1 MTEQISDFVIE
12 MRERE
17 NFTLQIASDL
27 HIEMFYV
34 EKLPSE
40 FSSFVKPNADFLA
53 LLGDIG
59 DPDEESYFNFLTE
72 MSENFQEVF
81 VVSGNHEYYR
91 QKRNNKKKKNFD
103 STNEAIDKICSKIE
117 KGNVKFLN
125 NISVQVILKNRVVRI
140 LGCTLWSHIPENNRE
155 IIKLRLTDYRVIYQD
170 DEEKITTKFTQK
182 LHLESVD
189 WIKKNLLL
197 SKTLK
202 EEQVI
207 VLSHHCPTLQKVAKE
222 DDLLKPIVNAFAS
235 DLESFFAIKNSF
247 FMKKKNTNLKLWA
260 CGHTHH
266 CFDFVLKGTRILS
279 NPKGYLYEK
288 MDYRLDFAV
297 EI

>member
-1 MTEQISDFVIE
+1 M
-12 MRERE
+12 
-17 NFTLQIASDL
+17 LK
-27 HIEMFYV
+27 
-34 EKLPSE
+34 KLPSE

-59 DPDEESYFNFLTE
+59 DPDEESYFIFLTE

-81 VVSGNHEYYR
+81 WSQEIHDDIVQEYVMIINHEYYR

-170 DEEKITTKFTQK
+170 DEEKLLRNSHKK
-182 LHLESVD
+182 LHL
-189 WIKKNLLL
+189 K
-197 SKTLK
+197 
-202 EEQVI
+202 
-207 VLSHHCPTLQKVAKE
+207 VL
-222 DDLLKPIVNAFAS
+222 I
-235 DLESFFAIKNSF
+235 
-247 FMKKKNTNLKLWA
+247 
-260 CGHTHH
+260 G
-266 CFDFVLKGTRILS
+266 
-279 NPKGYLYEK
+279 
-288 MDYRLDFAV
+288 
-297 EI
+297 